1 MGHCSWVGSWWK
13 LIIEALQP
21 EGTSVHP
28 PLECTVITACGTRW
42 FLSSRGFMCVND
54 GWYLCN
60 VLGRENHCEK
70 CVLKLWKWAFF
81 LIWNI
86 INSSPS
92 KVHDDME
99 WSSSSYSMSK
109 YFLATLAVWIIWSVH
124 HSDSD
129 LDVSITIGST
139 DMKFSYRYSWFPDD
153 HSYWLQGSFLASC
166 TNMRLIFVI
175 FSQIDLQ

>member
-1 MGHCSWVGSWWK
+1 MELGDFCLVVGLCVSMMDGIYVMCLVARTIVK
-13 LIIEALQP
+13 NVYLN
-21 EGTSVHP
+21 
-28 PLECTVITACGTRW
+28 CGN
-42 FLSSRGFMCVND
+42 GP
-54 GWYLCN
+54 
-60 VLGRENHCEK
+60 
-70 CVLKLWKWAFF
+70 F

-109 YFLATLAVWIIWSVH
+109 YFLATLAVWIISSVH

-166 TNMRLIFVI
+166 ANMRLIFVI
-175 FSQIDLQ
+175 FSRIDLQ